1 MTHRNAILPPPPRD
15 TVECAPDLD
24 DLAFDDEATS
34 GVRDII
40 DPERAATMRAEWAA
54 LETVV
59 SLPDFAVLDG
69 EADPFATT
77 YPGSLYR

>member
-1 MTHRNAILPPPPRD
+1 MTHRPCIAPPPPRD
-15 TVECAPDLD
+15 TVECPP
-24 DLAFDDEATS
+24 DLAFGDESES
-34 GVRDII
+34 GVRTVI

-59 SLPDFAVLDG
+59 SLPDFAVPDG

-77 YPGSLYR
+77 YPGSLCR